1 MPLRRAIGEAH
12 RHYTRRINFRER
24 WRGHLWQGRFASFVM
39 DEPYLL
45 AAARYVE
52 LNPVRA
58 RLAIAPSEYPGSSA
72 RAHVDGRD
80 DILVEV
86 SPLLTMA
93 GDWRRLL
100 CSKVGEGEWRRFR
113 QRERTGRLLGDDEFL
128 VRLEQRIGRVLR
140 RQKPGRKG
148 KHSDQTI
155 AN

>member
-1 MPLRRAIGEAH
+1 
-12 RHYTRRINFRER
+12 
-24 WRGHLWQGRFASFVM
+24 LWQGRFASFVS

-58 RLAIAPSEYPGSSA
+58 GLATAPSEYPWSSA

-86 SPLLTMA
+86 SPPQTMA

-100 CSKVGEGEWRRFR
+100 CSKVDEAEWRRLR
-113 QRERTGRLLGDDEFL
+113 HGERTGRPLGDDEFL
-128 VRLEQRIGRVLR
+128 LRLEQHLGRVLR
-140 RQKPGRKG
+140 RQKPGRKS
-148 KHSDQTI
+148 KQAEQTI
-155 AN
+155 GN